1 MSPDA
6 LRIATANMDGVVRVY
21 DVERGEPVITQRQA
35 FVACR
40 AVAYSGGQGFN
51 LASGSDDGWVKFW
64 AADSG
69 ELKGQLDAHVA
80 AVEED
85 KPRKQHAVLD
95 VACVCHIHISYTYR
109 AHIYT

>member
-40 AVAYSGGQGFN
+40 VVTYSGGQVC
-51 LASGSDDGWVKFW
+51 LARG
-64 AADSG
+64 
-69 ELKGQLDAHVA
+69 
-80 AVEED
+80 
-85 KPRKQHAVLD
+85 PR
-95 VACVCHIHISYTYR
+95 CMCI
-109 AHIYT
+109 